1 VLYGLL
7 FDRMEVRLFGYISFR
22 VAMAAVT
29 GFLFALWWGRPAI
42 AWLKRNRVR
51 ENTAMSDAP
60 ELARAAEKAGKHE
73 TPTMGGSF
81 LILALL
87 ASVLLWARLDV
98 VHVVL
103 GVMLIGGL
111 AAVGF
116 VDDYKKLT
124 IPGCKGLSRGAK
136 MLGLSAVTLGV
147 LGALAWYAQ
156 TSGRWTV
163 LALYPP
169 FLKDTVVPLG
179 TWGLAG
185 IALFL
190 AFEWLVVVG
199 AANAVNITD
208 GMDGLA
214 AGALILSGG
223 ALAIFCY
230 VTGRVDW
237 TEYLNLPYVR
247 HASEMAVLGGAL
259 GGACAG
265 FLWYNA
271 YPAQVFMGDSGS
283 LPLGGAIAWMAL
295 VAKQELVLPLICSVF
310 VADLGTSWLQT
321 FYFRRTGGRR
331 LFTLAPIHH
340 GLERYGGVF
349 VRREQGWHEVKVVVR
364 FWILAGM
371 GALASLA
378 LLKVR

>member
-1 VLYGLL
+1 VLYGVLYDH
-7 FDRMEVRLFGYISFR
+7 FEVRLFGYISFR
-22 VAMAAVT
+22 VAMAAFT
-29 GFLFALWWGRPAI
+29 GFVLALWWGRPTI
-42 AWLKRNRVR
+42 AWLKRHRVR
-51 ENTAMSDAP
+51 ENVGKSDSPVLAQSATA
-60 ELARAAEKAGKHE
+60 AGKHE

-81 LILALL
+81 LILSLL

-98 VHVVL
+98 VYVVL
-103 GVMLIGGL
+103 ALMLIAGL

-124 IPGCKGLSRGAK
+124 IPRCKGLSRGAK
-136 MLGLSAVTLGV
+136 MLGLSSVALGA
-147 LGALAWYAQ
+147 LAALAWYAHS
-156 TSGRWTV
+156 SGRYTV

-169 FLKDTVVPLG
+169 FLKDTVIALG
-179 TWGLAG
+179 TYGLLGVAV
-185 IALFL
+185 FV

-214 AGALILSGG
+214 AGSLIISGG
-223 ALAIFCY
+223 ALTFFCY
-230 VTGRVDW
+230 VTGREDW
-237 TEYLNLPYVR
+237 TAYLSLPYVR
-247 HASEMAVLGGAL
+247 HASEMAVLGGAMA
-259 GGACAG
+259 GACAG

-283 LPLGGAIAWMAL
+283 LPLGGALAWMAL
-295 VAKQELVLPLICSVF
+295 VSKQELVLPLIASVF

-321 FYFRRTGGRR
+321 FWYRRSGGKR

-349 VRREQGWHEVKVVVR
+349 RRRERGWHEAQVVVR
-364 FWILAGM
+364 FWILAAM
-371 GALASLA
+371 GAMASLA